1 MRKWTY
7 LVATLLMAGTTATF
21 TGCID
26 TDEPE
31 GIVDLRGAKSELIK
45 AQAAVKLVEVEWQ
58 KAKVAEQE
66 LVNKSKELDNQYK
79 EYDVQMHALDVELKK
94 LEVERA
100 QAVTEQAKAEAEAKI
115 AEANRNKAAWEN
127 KMAEEAEIFKA
138 AMLNYQTLTA
148 QAQEAHDNAMKL
160 IEAGKL
166 LLTDGEKAIIN
177 KAQLHLES
185 AATAMNG
192 KYLLLKKAQIEYN
205 AAITDPT
212 TPTLESLQALVKQ
225 AQVAVEKNEII
236 LKEKENL
243 LALAEDFDAAEWDA
257 KSLEM
262 KKKMSEYQ
270 SLQDKAEVE
279 KVKIEK
285 SADYK
290 AAVQN
295 VTDKEELQAAAQK
308 VYFDD
313 SVNPNEGAKADSTA
327 ATKADRII
335 KEYKSEPV
343 DNGLKSLFA
352 SETSF
357 DGIGYNKSTGIF
369 SYSKGTYTQEKYDA
383 DLKED
388 EADRTNDASIRIKT
402 VNTWITVLTDYTVD
416 ENGVAWNENQKAK
429 LAEKADKAGKTFE
442 TAYSY
447 WDIAVKAYTD
457 GTKATPT
464 QPIAD
469 LKKVT
474 DDYNKAYTALN
485 KAITDYNAAYD
496 KVYKAAYDKKI
507 SELKDAKT
515 LELYVAAF
523 SSDAN
528 RFQTYNTKFP
538 AGVEATNAERI
549 AFIKLQILA
558 QAEYEAQDKEVVKYL
573 ATDAVKDEAKNVASN
588 AWTPSKEKEEADK
601 ALAAANAKVKTA
613 IVTIQPAITSF
624 KTLNYETTGKL
635 SIATPYGQEVVNAD
649 FDTKKI
655 TDNDGS
661 ASTFYEAEEKDNVPT
676 GHIKAIVSDI
686 ADDEFAKLTET
697 KVSENIAKTA
707 VTATSNVAFGE
718 TIKTTGNINNDRLKP
733 VTVDMVRD
741 YVAANSSV
749 EINEANFGKLGAKI
763 QADDAVKDC
772 QAKIDAAET
781 IKKEITVFE
790 GVLADLKAEI
800 QANTDLMKP
809 FIEEADKARIAL
821 NDAKAAV
828 KKAEAERDALTA
840 EVEADIEKYK
850 GLVEDYDALVKEVQK
865 QIEGI
870 KGSATLDQ
878 DVPVTVEAILN
889 YWKKAVADQEYI
901 VEKNKQALASAEKNI
916 ELFNKGE
923 YTQAYVVEQKKIA
936 LDAAKAIY
944 DAAKAVYDD
953 ALADVKTILETLT
966 K

>member
-1 MRKWTY
+1 M
-7 LVATLLMAGTTATF
+7 
-21 TGCID
+21 
-26 TDEPE
+26 
-31 GIVDLRGAKSELIK
+31 
-45 AQAAVKLVEVEWQ
+45 
-58 KAKVAEQE
+58 
-66 LVNKSKELDNQYK
+66 
-79 EYDVQMHALDVELKK
+79 
-94 LEVERA
+94 
-100 QAVTEQAKAEAEAKI
+100 
-115 AEANRNKAAWEN
+115 
-127 KMAEEAEIFKA
+127 
-138 AMLNYQTLTA
+138 
-148 QAQEAHDNAMKL
+148 
-160 IEAGKL
+160 
-166 LLTDGEKAIIN
+166 
-177 KAQLHLES
+177 
-185 AATAMNG
+185 
-192 KYLLLKKAQIEYN
+192 
-205 AAITDPT
+205 
-212 TPTLESLQALVKQ
+212 
-225 AQVAVEKNEII
+225 
-236 LKEKENL
+236 
-243 LALAEDFDAAEWDA
+243 
-257 KSLEM
+257 
-262 KKKMSEYQ
+262 
-270 SLQDKAEVE
+270 
-279 KVKIEK
+279 
-285 SADYK
+285 
-290 AAVQN
+290 
-295 VTDKEELQAAAQK
+295 
-308 VYFDD
+308 
-313 SVNPNEGAKADSTA
+313 
-327 ATKADRII
+327 
-335 KEYKSEPV
+335 
-343 DNGLKSLFA
+343 
-352 SETSF
+352 
-357 DGIGYNKSTGIF
+357 
-369 SYSKGTYTQEKYDA
+369 
-383 DLKED
+383 
-388 EADRTNDASIRIKT
+388 
-402 VNTWITVLTDYTVD
+402 
-416 ENGVAWNENQKAK
+416 
-429 LAEKADKAGKTFE
+429 
-442 TAYSY
+442 
-447 WDIAVKAYTD
+447 
-457 GTKATPT
+457 
-464 QPIAD
+464 
-469 LKKVT
+469 
-474 DDYNKAYTALN
+474 
-485 KAITDYNAAYD
+485 
-496 KVYKAAYDKKI
+496 YKAAYDKKI

-528 RFQTYNTKFP
+528 RLQTYNTKFP

-850 GLVEDYDALVKEVQK
+850 GLVEDYDALVQEVQK

-901 VEKNKQALASAEKNI
+901 VEMNKQALASAEKNI